1 MKRYKLVFGFFIV
14 ILLIFSLYGFALN
27 RNTNRTI
34 KNVTI
39 SFVNLNEPIISEK
52 NVNKLLIL
60 NKQEFYSTPLEKVAL
75 NAIETK
81 LRNHPMVRNA
91 DISLTVDGK
100 LEAIVEPRKPIARI
114 MSMPNQ
120 YLDADNRF
128 MPLSSEYTVLV
139 PLIYGYKPMYS
150 ESVFK
155 LAQTMREDALL
166 KDTITSLSLD
176 KKGEVTMSV
185 RGYDYKIIFG
195 AMQDLDHKWMN
206 YKAFLAKMLKENSL
220 QQINTIDLRFKG
232 QVVVVKKE
240 RV

>member
-1 MKRYKLVFGFFIV
+1 MKRYKLVLGFIIV
-14 ILLIFSLYGFALN
+14 ILLIFSLYGFAVN
-27 RNTNRTI
+27 RNTKRTI

-91 DISLTVDGK
+91 DISLTIDGK

-114 MSMPNQ
+114 MGVPNQ
-120 YLDADNRF
+120 YLDADNRL

-139 PLIYGYKPMYS
+139 PLIYGYKKTHGDS
-150 ESVFK
+150 IFK
-155 LAQTMREDALL
+155 LAQMIREDALL
-166 KDTITSLSLD
+166 KDTVTSMWLD
-176 KKGEVTMSV
+176 NRGDAIMSV
-185 RGYDYKIIFG
+185 RGYDYKILFG
-195 AMQDLDHKWMN
+195 AMQDFMHKWMN
-206 YKAFLAKMLKENSL
+206 YKAFLAKMLKENNL
-220 QQINTIDLRFKG
+220 QQIKTIDLRFKG